1 MQAVSVK
8 QRFWRGRR
16 VFVTGH
22 TGFIGGWL
30 CLWLNRLGAQ
40 VTGYAIDP
48 PSQPSLYDATR
59 LGNRIPSIYGDVRD
73 LAALSQAVNDAEPE
87 IVLHLAAQ
95 PLVRTAFYEP
105 AHTFATNVMGTVNLL
120 EAVRR
125 PDSVRAVVVF
135 TTDKVYDNQEWAWG
149 YRENDRLG
157 GREAYGAS
165 KAASEIAVDA
175 YRESYL
181 ANRHAPVGVA
191 TVRSGNVIGG
201 GDWADER
208 LVPDAVRAFARNKTL
223 WIRSP
228 DAVRPWQ
235 HVLDPVRGLLVLAE
249 RLHADP
255 VSFATAWNLGPSEES
270 AKTVSE
276 VIEALSRGWG
286 AGAGWEV
293 DQRSAKPYE
302 ARLLSLNSARAAEGL
317 GWHAA
322 WNFDEAVARTVE
334 WYRAFYDGADVAALC
349 EKQIAACEAGLAP
362 KGGPVAA
369 KRSA

>member
-30 CLWLNRLGAQ
+30 CQWLNRLGAQ

-48 PSQPSLYDATR
+48 PSQPNYYDATR

-73 LAALSQAVNDAEPE
+73 LAALSQAINDAEPE

-95 PLVRTAFYEP
+95 PLVRTAFHEP

-135 TTDKVYDNQEWAWG
+135 TTDKVYDNQEWEWG

-157 GREAYGAS
+157 GREAYGTS
-165 KAASEIAVDA
+165 KAAAELVVAA

-181 ANRHAPVGVA
+181 AVRHAPVGVA

-208 LVPDAVRAFARNKTL
+208 LVPDAVRAFASDKKL

-249 RLHADP
+249 QLHADP
-255 VSFATAWNLGPSEES
+255 ATHATAWNLGPSDDS
-270 AKTVSE
+270 ARPVAE
-276 VIEALSRGWG
+276 VIDALSRHWG
-286 AGAGWEV
+286 GGAGWEV
-293 DQRSAKPYE
+293 DQRSKPYE
-302 ARLLSLNSARAAEGL
+302 ARLLTLNSARAAEGL
-317 GWHAA
+317 GWRGA
-322 WNFDEAVARTVE
+322 WNFDEAIARTVE
-334 WYRAFYDGADVAALC
+334 WYRAFYDGADVAAMSD
-349 EKQIAACEAGLAP
+349 KQIAAYETALAP
-362 KGGPVAA
+362 KREPVAA

>member
-1 MQAVSVK
+1 MQAVGVK
-8 QRFWRGRR
+8 QQFWRGRR

-22 TGFIGGWL
+22 TGFIGGWV
-30 CLWLNRLGAQ
+30 CQWLNRLGAQ
-40 VTGYAIDP
+40 VTGFAIDP
-48 PSQPSLYDATR
+48 PSQPNFYDAAR

-135 TTDKVYDNQEWAWG
+135 TTDKVYDNREWVWG
-149 YRENDRLG
+149 YREDDRLG
-157 GREAYGAS
+157 GREAYGTS
-165 KAASEIAVDA
+165 KAAAEMAVAA

-181 ANRHAPVGVA
+181 AVREAPVGVA

-208 LVPDAVRAFARNKTL
+208 LVPDAVRAFASNKKL
-223 WIRSP
+223 WVRSP

-235 HVLDPVRGLLVLAE
+235 HVLDPVRGLLVIAE
-249 RLHADP
+249 RLHADAETY
-255 VSFATAWNLGPSEES
+255 ATSWNLGPAEDS
-270 AKTVSE
+270 ARPVAD
-276 VIEALSRGWG
+276 VIEALSHHWG
-286 AGAGWEV
+286 NGAGWEI
-293 DQRSAKPYE
+293 DKRAKPYE
-302 ARLLSLNSARAAEGL
+302 ARLLSLNSARAADAL
-317 GWHAA
+317 GWRGA
-322 WNFDEAVARTVE
+322 WNFDDAIARTVE
-334 WYRAFYDGADVAALC
+334 WYRAYYDGADVAALSD
-349 EKQIAACEAGLAP
+349 KQIAAYEAAVAP
-362 KGGPVAA
+362 KRNAGAT

>member
-8 QRFWRGRR
+8 QQFWRGRR

-22 TGFIGGWL
+22 TGFIGGWV

-48 PSQPSLYDATR
+48 PSQPNLYDAAR
-59 LGNRIPSIYGDVRD
+59 IGNRIPSIYGDVRD

-157 GREAYGAS
+157 GREAYGTS
-165 KAASEIAVDA
+165 KAAAELAVTA

-181 ANRHAPVGVA
+181 AVRHAPVGVA

-208 LVPDAVRAFARNKTL
+208 LVPDAVRAFARGKKL
-223 WIRSP
+223 WVRSP

-255 VSFATAWNLGPSEES
+255 STFATGWNLGPSEDS
-270 AKTVSE
+270 ARPVAE
-276 VIEALSRGWG
+276 VIEALARRWG
-286 AGAGWEV
+286 TGAGWDF
-293 DQRSAKPYE
+293 DQRSKPYE
-302 ARLLSLNSARAAEGL
+302 ARLLTLNSAMAAEGL
-317 GWHAA
+317 GWRGA
-322 WNFDEAVARTVE
+322 WDFEQAIERTVE
-334 WYRAFYDGADVAALC
+334 WYRAFYDGGDMVTFSD
-349 EKQIAACEAGLAP
+349 KQIAAYEATLAP
-362 KGGPVAA
+362 KRGPVAT

>member
-1 MQAVSVK
+1 MQAVGVK
-8 QRFWRGRR
+8 QQFWRGRR

-48 PSQPSLYDATR
+48 PTQPNFYDTTR

-73 LAALSQAVNDAEPE
+73 LAALSQAVSDAEPE

-120 EAVRR
+120 EAVRG
-125 PDSVRAVVVF
+125 PESVRAVVVF
-135 TTDKVYDNQEWAWG
+135 TTDKVYDNREWVWG
-149 YRENDRLG
+149 YRETDRLG

-165 KAASEIAVDA
+165 KAAAELVVDA

-181 ANRHAPVGVA
+181 AARETPVGIA

-201 GDWADER
+201 GDWGDER
-208 LVPDAVRAFARNKTL
+208 LVPDAVRAFASGQKL
-223 WIRSP
+223 WVRSP

-235 HVLDPVRGLLVLAE
+235 HVIDPVRGLLVIAE
-249 RLHADP
+249 RLYADAQTH
-255 VSFATAWNLGPSEES
+255 STGWNLGPPEDS
-270 AKTVSE
+270 ARPVAD
-276 VIEALSRGWG
+276 VVGALSHRWG
-286 AGAGWEV
+286 SAASWEI
-293 DQRSAKPYE
+293 DKRAKPYE
-302 ARLLSLNSARAAEGL
+302 ARLLSLNSARAAEAL
-317 GWHAA
+317 GWRTA
-322 WNFDEAVARTVE
+322 WDFDETIARTVE
-334 WYRAFYDGADVAALC
+334 WYRAFYDGADVAALSD
-349 EKQIAACEAGLAP
+349 KQIAAHEAAVAP
-362 KGGPVAA
+362 KPASDAA

>member
-8 QRFWRGRR
+8 QQFWRGRR

-22 TGFIGGWL
+22 TGFIGGWV

-48 PSQPSLYDATR
+48 PSQPNLYDAAR
-59 LGNRIPSIYGDVRD
+59 IGNRVPSIYGDVRD
-73 LAALSQAVNDAEPE
+73 LAALSQAVNDAKPE

-157 GREAYGAS
+157 GREAYGTS
-165 KAASEIAVDA
+165 KAAAELAVTA

-181 ANRHAPVGVA
+181 AVRHAPVGVA

-208 LVPDAVRAFARNKTL
+208 LVPDAVRAFARGKKL

-255 VSFATAWNLGPSEES
+255 STFATGWNLGPSENS
-270 AKTVSE
+270 ARSVAE
-276 VIEALSRGWG
+276 VVEALARRWG
-286 AGAGWEV
+286 AGAGWDF
-293 DQRSAKPYE
+293 DQRSKPYE
-302 ARLLSLNSARAAEGL
+302 ARLLTLNSALAAEGL
-317 GWHAA
+317 GWRGA
-322 WNFDEAVARTVE
+322 WGFEQAIERTVE
-334 WYRAFYDGADVAALC
+334 WYRAFYDGGDMVTFSD
-349 EKQIAACEAGLAP
+349 KQIAAYEATLTP
-362 KGGPVAA
+362 KRGPVAT

>member
-1 MQAVSVK
+1 MPAVSVK
-8 QRFWRGRR
+8 QQFWRGRR

-22 TGFIGGWL
+22 TGFIGGWV

-48 PSQPSLYDATR
+48 PSQPNLYDATR
-59 LGNRIPSIYGDVRD
+59 LGNRIPSIYGDIRD

-125 PDSVRAVVVF
+125 PDSVQAVVVF

-157 GREAYGAS
+157 GREAYGTS
-165 KAASEIAVDA
+165 KAAAEMAVMA

-181 ANRHAPVGVA
+181 AVREAPVGVA
-191 TVRSGNVIGG
+191 TVRAGNVIGG

-208 LVPDAVRAFARNKTL
+208 LVPDAIRAFARNKKL

-235 HVLDPVRGLLVLAE
+235 HVLDPVRGLLLLAE

-255 VSFATAWNLGPSEES
+255 ATFATAWNLGPAEDS
-270 AKTVSE
+270 ARTVAE
-276 VIEALSRGWG
+276 VVGALARHWG
-286 AGAGWEV
+286 GGAGWDV
-293 DQRSAKPYE
+293 DQRSQPYE
-302 ARLLSLNSARAAEGL
+302 ARLLSLNSALAADAL
-317 GWHAA
+317 GWRGA
-322 WNFDEAVARTVE
+322 WDFGEAIARTVD
-334 WYRAFYDGADVAALC
+334 WYRAFYDGADVAALSD
-349 EKQIAACEAGLAP
+349 KQIAAYDAALAP
-362 KGGPVAA
+362 KGEPDAA